1 MAHPHTSRREGHRA
15 PLEEEEDA
23 EDDVPLLRNDA
34 SPAGSMEEIVDK
46 PSAVE
51 HERFQRAGITAEE
64 QPVAPDQFIP
74 GYETGRWEL
83 WSYYIY
89 YMGNTGLSSFYF
101 APAAFQNLLHQAAGD
116 KGTLDFAGR

>member
-1 MAHPHTSRREGHRA
+1 MAHPHTSRREEHRA
-15 PLEEEEDA
+15 PLDEEDA
-23 EDDVPLLRNDA
+23 EDNVPLLHNE
-34 SPAGSMEEIVDK
+34 SPAGSMEEIGGK
-46 PSAVE
+46 PLAVE
-51 HERFQRAGITAEE
+51 HEGFRRAGIAAEE

-101 APAAFQNLLHQAAGD
+101 APTAFQNLLYQAAGE
-116 KGTLDFAGR
+116 KGTLEFAGR